1 MFRGA
6 KKTCF
11 RSNRKWR
18 VTRTIA
24 ASCFWMRTRV
34 LAWIKMESEP
44 SYISSQVLL
53 SLTEKHFLK
62 ITPAHWALLAAGVR
76 DPAIDMILAD
86 MCGEIVQTVATEVLR
101 LVVPVLVEH
110 LEGRASPD
118 EMSSAIERCT
128 PQLGDSIMT
137 TFAAA
142 ADVPEVEFV
151 GAKRFT
157 ALIEKEA
164 NVRMNSVLSSALS
177 SSEGQSEPLLYVNA
191 TMSSVNTLYEMVC
204 HAHKCL
210 SYLSKMTQRFYRMS
224 GLTPVDVEAAT
235 RSVAAILL
243 KWAKEGREEPD
254 EELARRSEDAQTTA
268 EDIIQTMVQLQQ
280 RAERA
285 ASGVFA
291 KPCIDMSAILAKV
304 KRFFSSRPKSS
315 TCTDELAVRTS
326 LNTVGRSRFQ
336 KMMAGLKSLFKKTQP
351 PFVVNL
357 PTGRSGQ
364 STRRRATGTRSSQK
378 SRPSSQ
384 PLSEDELSS
393 KFDSLTSNLMDWEL
407 ETCTEEERRQLTDTV
422 YEHLMATQDDESM
435 SVRQH
440 AYCNVLYA
448 ITDDTIKKYMQQ
460 LHLWLK
466 VLRVNAKSRVEVS
479 GALNEIDTFISD
491 LSQSQPEAPSLE
503 DGSSSG
509 GVAPSSTTRT
519 TASAPAAAS
528 RGGVA
533 SPPVALPSPTSSVHQ
548 AHVRSL
554 VSALIVTLVMRLS
567 WRCRSCTK
575 ITAILPVIK
584 RLSERAVEEISPKM
598 AAALADM
605 DTYDAVIQAV
615 ARELSKEFDSSEAP
629 LLVQNP
635 GFDDA
640 VFRHLKVQIHLL
652 SSGAPLSSNNF
663 LSTMTRVLTRP
674 FLSLFRPATHPLA
687 NYN

>member
-1 MFRGA
+1 MRSDVTLTSSVTSPFKAPSRDGTSEHSETL
-6 KKTCF
+6 KCF
-11 RSNRKWR
+11 LGHSKLSIL
-18 VTRTIA
+18 T
-24 ASCFWMRTRV
+24 
-34 LAWIKMESEP
+34 WIKMESEA

-118 EMSSAIERCT
+118 EMSSAIEKCT

-142 ADVPEVEFV
+142 ADVPEVDFV

-177 SSEGQSEPLLYVNA
+177 SSEGQSELYVNA

-224 GLTPVDVEAAT
+224 GLTPVDVEGAT
-235 RSVAAILL
+235 RSIAAILL
-243 KWAKEGREEPD
+243 KWAKEGRDEPEE
-254 EELARRSEDAQTTA
+254 EMARRSQDAQMAA
-268 EDIIQTMVQLQQ
+268 EDIVQTMVQLQQ
-280 RAERA
+280 RAER
-285 ASGVFA
+285 A

-315 TCTDELAVRTS
+315 TSSDELVVRSS

-336 KMMAGLKSLFKKTQP
+336 KMMAGLKSMFQKTQP

-357 PTGRSGQ
+357 QRGRSGE
-364 STRRRATGTRSSQK
+364 STRRRTTRSSQK
-378 SRPSSQ
+378 SRPWSR

-422 YEHLMATQDDESM
+422 YEHLMATQDDDAM

-479 GALNEIDTFISD
+479 GALNEIDTLID
-491 LSQSQPEAPSLE
+491 NLSHSQGEAPSLE
-503 DGSSSG
+503 DGSSPTPAA
-509 GVAPSSTTRT
+509 APSSTSMT
-519 TASAPAAAS
+519 TSPAP
-528 RGGVA
+528 
-533 SPPVALPSPTSSVHQ
+533 PLPSPTSSLHQ

-567 WRCRSCTK
+567 WKSRSCTK

-598 AAALADM
+598 AAALSDM

-615 ARELSKEFDSSEAP
+615 ARELSKEFDSSQTP
-629 LLVQNP
+629 LMMQDP
-635 GFDDA
+635 DFDDG
-640 VFRHLKVQIHLL
+640 VFRHLKVQIDLL
-652 SSGAPLSSNNF
+652 SSGVPLGSNNF
-663 LSTMTRVLTRP
+663 LSAMGRVLTRP

-687 NYN
+687 N